1 MIYLVAVYIYFSH
14 DFLSFSNDQS
24 NAKVTNM
31 KQFVNVVVLSD
42 HGQLENSNFVI
53 DVQCTYIL

>member
-42 HGQLENSNFVI
+42 HGQLE
-53 DVQCTYIL
+53 L